1 MPAAAATA
9 TPDTSHASGEPE
21 IEIRVAHSPDSDD
34 AFMFYALA
42 TGKLPS
48 PGLRFTHVLADI
60 ESLNRRALEGEFEIT
75 AVSFHAYP
83 YLQDRYR
90 LLAHGGSV
98 GYGYGPIIVA
108 RRPMTPSEAL
118 RGVVAIAGERTT
130 SALLL
135 RLFAPEVRTRVVAFD
150 QIIPALQRGEAEAGL
165 LIHEGQLTYA
175 SAGLHKVVDLGHW
188 WLEETGL
195 PAPLG
200 GNVIRRDLAPE
211 LATRVSGLLKASIAY
226 GLAHR
231 DEALAHAL
239 QYARDMPADLAD
251 RFVGMYVNERTM
263 GYSPEDRRAIEHLL
277 RLGHQRGIIPH
288 PPRLDFLE

>member
-1 MPAAAATA
+1 MTASAPAQTE
-9 TPDTSHASGEPE
+9 T
-21 IEIRVAHSPDSDD
+21 EIRVAHSPDSDD

-42 TGKLPS
+42 TNKLAT

-60 ESLNRRALEGEFEIT
+60 ETLNRRALAGEYEIT

-98 GYGYGPIIVA
+98 GYGYGPMIVA
-108 RRPMTPSEAL
+108 RRAMTPEEAVH
-118 RGVVAIAGERTT
+118 GEVAIAGERTT

-135 RLFAPEVRTRVVAFD
+135 RLFAPATRTRVMAFD
-150 QIIPALQRGEAEAGL
+150 QIIPALQRGEVESGL

-175 SAGLHKVVDLGHW
+175 SAGLHKVVDLGQW
-188 WLEETGL
+188 WLETTGL

-200 GNVIRRDLAPE
+200 GNVIRRDLPPP
-211 LATRVSGLLKASIAY
+211 LAAKVSALLKASIEY

-231 DEALAHAL
+231 AEALAHAL
-239 QYARDMPADLAD
+239 QYARDMPTELAD
-251 RFVGMYVNERTM
+251 RFVGMYVNQRTV
-263 GYSPEDRRAIEHLL
+263 GYGPEDRQAIEKLL
-277 RLGHQRGIIPH
+277 RMGHERGIIPQA
-288 PPRLDFLE
+288 PRLDYLD